1 MKAAAPERHLPVVE
15 LRAEELP
22 PASDAAAPAVGKW
35 YHVKFDGKNGHDD
48 QTYFLCVVHLGS
60 NYVEFKTLTET
71 SHRVHQ
77 DEFWD
82 RCTYVDD
89 PEAYIQG
96 HVEAEQRALHA
107 LMENVR
113 ELTARLAITPGPA
126 LSSGNEETRALS
138 TRHGESMGDYKAS
151 LVKAKEQ
158 TLPKLFEEIRKTHT
172 AISQWMGA
180 KLIPMKAQADA
191 MKPAIQAVEERIFSV
206 ELYAGLQETL
216 VQIAEGEPAPLTE
229 KVRIFQRRA
238 YMDEECLARY
248 ETGGMTFKDI
258 KAFDRWLA
266 RPDNRDRILPFPRC
280 IVAFRVR
287 RNSKKYDDIFE
298 QFIKL
303 LSGKDYDKTTF
314 LYIRNGEQLHRLTT
328 TIDFGE
334 KLFPDMDHA
343 SLTGKVYAYTHWEGV
358 EKLISEAEYQGI
370 VEEDRKRREEFE
382 RQEAENAKLP
392 EGKRF
397 MGGYFFPKA
406 HEYTPFTRENV
417 FYDDIR
423 NFIQKQLA
431 EHNRL
436 VLVLQGLLDRSPA
449 LHPHPPWVL
458 WNAESFAQAIEPIY
472 DDARA
477 LQTGDAPDFAAY
489 QTRCNAALK
498 PGSVTVGQEDYWE
511 RREADKESER
521 YYKLYGKPYY
531 AKRLRPSG
539 NPGPG
544 KVARVLRIGR
554 DGAGHFAWVRS
565 HERWTARDGYVTK
578 DHASRLKVPGKC
590 LLNVDAYKPGDYRLF
605 FDDPRTRADYL
616 KWAPLLLL
624 AEEYHAGNLKLRKD
638 KPLPKRHATEEER
651 RAYERRKRL
660 RGFVRKI
667 VRLTR
672 DIQTKGGKRY
682 KKGSLWLVESG
693 RGDCFSLMAVKAD
706 GTDAG
711 PDAEGDVQQ
720 IRNVGS
726 YSFEVALDVVQPK
739 RKKKTA

>member
-1 MKAAAPERHLPVVE
+1 MTAKTKTAASERHLPVVE

-22 PASDAAAPAVGKW
+22 PTPDAAAPAVGKW
-35 YHVKFDGKNGHDD
+35 YHVRLDGDD
-48 QTYFLCVVHLGS
+48 GYDDRTYFLCVVHLGS
-60 NYVEFKTLTET
+60 NYVEFKSLSDT
-71 SHRVHQ
+71 SYRVHQ
-77 DEFWD
+77 DEFWE
-82 RCTYVDD
+82 RCTHVDD
-89 PEAYIQG
+89 PDAYIQG
-96 HVEAEQRALHA
+96 HVEAEQRTLHG

-138 TRHGESMGDYKAS
+138 TCHGESMGDYKAS
-151 LVKAKEQ
+151 LVKAKTE
-158 TLPKLFEEIRKTHT
+158 TLPKLFEEIRKTHAT
-172 AISQWMGA
+172 ISQWMNA
-180 KLIPMKAQADA
+180 KLIPMKAQVDA

-216 VQIAEGEPAPLTE
+216 VQIAEGEPAALTE
-229 KVRIFQRRA
+229 KIRIFQRRA

-258 KAFDRWLA
+258 RAFDRWIA

-287 RNSKKYDDIFE
+287 RNAKKYDDIFE

-303 LSGKDYDKTTF
+303 FSGKDYDKTTF
-314 LYIRNGEQLHRLTT
+314 LYVRNGEQLHRLTT
-328 TIDFGE
+328 TIDFGA

-343 SLTGKVYAYTHWEGV
+343 TLTGKVYAYTHWSRV

-370 VEEDRKRREEFE
+370 VEEDRKRREEHD
-382 RQEAENAKLP
+382 RKEAENAKLP
-392 EGKRF
+392 DGKRF
-397 MGGYFFPKA
+397 MERHFFTRA
-406 HEYTPFTRENV
+406 HEYTPFARENV

-423 NFIQKQLA
+423 NYIQKQLA

-458 WNAESFAQAIEPIY
+458 WNAESFTQAVEPIY

-489 QTRCNAALK
+489 QDRCNAALK

-511 RREADKESER
+511 QREAEKENER
-521 YYKLYGKPYY
+521 YHERYGRPYH
-531 AKRLRPSG
+531 AHRLRPSG

-544 KVARVLRIGR
+544 KVARTLRVGR
-554 DGAGHFAWVRS
+554 DGACHFVWVRS
-565 HERWTARDGYVTK
+565 HERWTRNDGYVTK
-578 DHASRLKVPGKC
+578 DHTCRLRVPSKRI
-590 LLNVDAYKPGDYRLF
+590 LNVDAYKPGDYRLF

-616 KWAPLLLL
+616 EWAPLLLL
-624 AEEYHAGNLKLRKD
+624 AEEYRAGNLKLRKE
-638 KPLPKRHATEEER
+638 KPLPTRKATAEER

-660 RGFVRKI
+660 RGFIRKI

-672 DIQTKGGKRY
+672 EITTRGGDHHE
-682 KKGSLWLVESG
+682 KGSLWLVERG
-693 RGDCFSLMAVKAD
+693 RGDRFALRAVKAD
-706 GTDAG
+706 GTDE
-711 PDAEGDVQQ
+711 EGDVQR
-720 IRNVGS
+720 ILDVGS

-739 RKKKTA
+739 RKKTA